1 MVCMLHRN
9 NPLAVIDTAHFYI
22 SHTSNWWQPTLL
34 KKAHI
39 PLLLHGTQWH
49 WTALSQQLPFWLTL
63 PAITIRG
70 ACGRSGLTMKFPKEP
85 LLAEWYPPRRWIP
98 VRWPPGH
105 PQGNTNAGARRMPLA
120 WAQCQ
125 RRSTMHRRPGA
136 LTADLKQAAAPSLS
150 ASSSKGPPAATAMAR
165 EAPGRSCFIAKAEMS
180 ERRRWP
186 ALSHPMEIH
195 GELNP

>member
-1 MVCMLHRN
+1 MHRN

-22 SHTSNWWQPTLL
+22 SHIKLVA
-34 KKAHI
+34 AHLFQKS
-39 PLLLHGTQWH
+39 PHSPVTAWH
-49 WTALSQQLPFWLTL
+49 SVALDCSQQLPFWLTL

-70 ACGRSGLTMKFPKEP
+70 ACGRSGLTMKSPKEA
-85 LLAEWYPPRRWIP
+85 LLAEWYPPRRWVS

-105 PQGNTNAGARRMPLA
+105 PQGNTNAGARRKPLA